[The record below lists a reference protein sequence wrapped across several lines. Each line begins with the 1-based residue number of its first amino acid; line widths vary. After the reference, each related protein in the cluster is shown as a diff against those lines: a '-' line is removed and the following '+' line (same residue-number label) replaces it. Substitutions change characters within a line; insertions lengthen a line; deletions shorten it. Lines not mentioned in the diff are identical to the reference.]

1 MWTRTISLALPALV
15 FSTLTHGDA
24 FVFNDRTES
33 VSVAINRMPITG
45 NGGRVSN
52 FVRLGEFISF
62 DLTVPGSSQVAAAS
76 AFTNLLEPAGADDPV
91 GTVSDR
97 FVFVQDQVS
106 STTYHVAFSSDDP
119 NLAAIPAG
127 ATDATTIPAQGLPP
141 NPYFENGLVQK
152 VYTTFTT
159 AGLTLDTFFIASDVP
174 GPIAGAGLPGLIL
187 AGGGL
192 LAWWRRRQ
200 KIA

>member
-1 MWTRTISLALPALV
+1 V
-15 FSTLTHGDA
+15 
-24 FVFNDRTES
+24 
-33 VSVAINRMPITG
+33 PITG
-45 NGGRVSN
+45 NGGRVSS
-52 FVRLGEFISF
+52 FATLGEFISF
-62 DLTVPGSSQVAAAS
+62 NLTALGVAQS
-76 AFTNLLEPAGADDPV
+76 ANFTNLLDPAGSDDPV

-97 FVFVQDQVS
+97 FTFVSGQVP
-106 STTYHVAFSSDDP
+106 STTFVAFGSDPDLP
-119 NLAAIPAG
+119 GIPAG

-152 VYTTFTT
+152 VFTSFT
-159 AGLTLDTFFIASDVP
+159 PTGEAVDTFFIASEVP